1 MTRKEAIW
9 YLQPIA
15 DSASLERYKEALGM
29 AIAALREQETVT
41 NRNGLTNA
49 DHIRSMTDEEL
60 ASEIMCPYSIE
71 PDLCNSVKTCN
82 ECCLEWLKQPY
93 KEDA

>member
-1 MTRKEAIW
+1 MKCKYEHDGDCCNAGADQYMCKCKKPCEFIW
-9 YLQPIA
+9 TL
-15 DSASLERYKEALGM
+15 S
-29 AIAALREQETVT
+29 
-41 NRNGLTNA
+41 NA
-49 DHIRSMTDEEL
+49 DHIRSMSDEEL